1 MSETARDDLLA
12 SSAVRAPANGASVEG
27 GEAPKSAS
35 RARGA
40 VEWVLVIAGA
50 LVAALLIKTFL
61 FQAFFIPS
69 ASMEPTLHIGD
80 RVLVNKLSYQFGDI
94 ERGDLVVF
102 KRPDLAAEAAAAVR
116 DLIKRVIALPGE
128 TVEARDGEIYINGEK
143 LDEDYLPTGTI
154 SENLPS
160 QVVPAGKIWVMGDNR
175 TNSRD
180 SRVLGPIDVDTIHGR
195 AFVRI
200 WPLGAFG
207 LL

>member
-1 MSETARDDLLA
+1 MDMTDTARDDLL
-12 SSAVRAPANGASVEG
+12 RAPAGVATADAPQETGAK
-27 GEAPKSAS
+27 PAS
-35 RARGA
+35 KKRD
-40 VEWVLVIAGA
+40 VIEWALVLVGA
-50 LVAALLIKTFL
+50 IGAALLIKTFL

-80 RVLVNKLSYQFGDI
+80 RVLVNKLSYKFGDI

-102 KRPDLAAEAAAAVR
+102 KRPDLAAEEAAVVR
-116 DLIKRVIALPGE
+116 DLIKRVVALPGE
-128 TVEARDGEIYINGEK
+128 TVEARDGAIYINGER
-143 LDEDYLPTGTI
+143 LSEEYLPQGTI

-175 TNSRD
+175 STSRD
-180 SRVLGPIDVDTIHGR
+180 SRVLGAVDIDSVHGR

-200 WPLGAFG
+200 WPLGDLQ

>member
-1 MSETARDDLLA
+1 MSDTARDDVL
-12 SSAVRAPANGASVEG
+12 RAPAGVAAAETPA
-27 GEAPKSAS
+27 EAAAKSSS
-35 RARGA
+35 RRRDAL
-40 VEWVLVIAGA
+40 EWVLVLVGA
-50 LVAALLIKTFL
+50 LGAALLIKTFL

-80 RVLVNKLSYQFGDI
+80 RVLVNKLSYKFGDV

-102 KRPDLAAEAAAAVR
+102 KRPDIAAEEPALVR

-128 TVEARDGEIYINGEK
+128 TVEARDGAVYVNGERLK
-143 LDEDYLPTGTI
+143 EDYLPPGTI

-160 QVVPAGKIWVMGDNR
+160 QVVPDGKIWVMGDNR

-180 SRVLGPIDVDTIHGR
+180 SRVLGAIDIDSVHGR

-200 WPLGAFG
+200 WPLGDFQ

>member
-1 MSETARDDLLA
+1 MSDTARDDLL
-12 SSAVRAPANGASVEG
+12 RAPGGVATLDTPADDQGA
-27 GEAPKSAS
+27 KSS
-35 RARGA
+35 SKTKTA
-40 VEWVLVIAGA
+40 VEWALVIVGA
-50 LVAALLIKTFL
+50 LGAALLIKTFL

-80 RVLVNKLSYQFGDI
+80 RVLVNKLSYKFGDI

-102 KRPDLAAEAAAAVR
+102 KRPDVAEEEAAVVR

-128 TVEARDGEIYINGEK
+128 TVEARDGSIYINGKRLE
-143 LDEDYLPTGTI
+143 EDYLPTGTL

-180 SRVLGPIDVDTIHGR
+180 SRVLGAIDADTVHGR

-200 WPLGAFG
+200 WPLGDFQ

>member
-1 MSETARDDLLA
+1 MTDTARDDLL
-12 SSAVRAPANGASVEG
+12 RAPEG
-27 GEAPKSAS
+27 ITTNDTPAGEAAAKSTS
-35 RARGA
+35 KTRTA
-40 VEWVLVIAGA
+40 VEWGLVIVGA
-50 LVAALLIKTFL
+50 LGAALLIKTFL

-80 RVLVNKLSYQFGDI
+80 RVLVNKLSYKFGDV

-102 KRPDLAAEAAAAVR
+102 KRPDLAEEQAAAVR

-128 TVEARDGEIYINGEK
+128 TVEARDGAIYINGER
-143 LDEDYLPTGTI
+143 LVEDYLPTGTI

-180 SRVLGPIDVDTIHGR
+180 SRVLGAIDVDTVHGR

-200 WPLGAFG
+200 WPLGDFQ

>member
-1 MSETARDDLLA
+1 MSDTARDDVL
-12 SSAVRAPANGASVEG
+12 RAPG
-27 GEAPKSAS
+27 GVATLDAAAETETKATSKT
-35 RARGA
+35 RTA
-40 VEWVLVIAGA
+40 VEWALVIAGA
-50 LVAALLIKTFL
+50 LIAALLIKTFL

-80 RVLVNKLSYQFGDI
+80 RVLVNKLSYRFGDI

-102 KRPDLAAEAAAAVR
+102 RRPDIAADEAAVVR

-128 TVEARDGEIYINGEK
+128 TVEARDGAIFINGQPLE
-143 LDEDYLPTGTI
+143 EDYLPNGTI

-180 SRVLGPIDVDTIHGR
+180 SRVLGAIDIKTVHGR

-200 WPLGAFG
+200 WPLGNLQ

>member
-1 MSETARDDLLA
+1 MTDTARDDVLA
-12 SSAVRAPANGASVEG
+12 VPGPTAGDAHARESARSTGRV
-27 GEAPKSAS
+27 KS
-35 RARGA
+35 A

-69 ASMEPTLHIGD
+69 GSMEPTLRIGD
-80 RVLVNKLSYQFGDI
+80 RVLVNKLSYRFGDV

-102 KRPDLAAEAAAAVR
+102 ARPDIPAESAAAVR

-128 TVEARDGEIYINGEK
+128 TIEARDGEIWVNDRK
-143 LDEDYLPTGTI
+143 LSEPYLPGGTI
-154 SENLPS
+154 SENLPR
-160 QVVPAGKIWVMGDNR
+160 QEVPHGKIWVMGDNR

-180 SRVLGPIDVDTIHGR
+180 SRVLGPIDLDTVHGR

-200 WPLGAFG
+200 WPLGALD

>member
-1 MSETARDDLLA
+1 MTDTARDDLL
-12 SSAVRAPANGASVEG
+12 RAPG
-27 GEAPKSAS
+27 GVATVDNPAAEAEPKSS
-35 RARGA
+35 SKARTA
-40 VEWVLVIAGA
+40 IEWTLVIAGA

-69 ASMEPTLHIGD
+69 ASMEPTLHVGD
-80 RVLVNKLSYQFGDI
+80 RVLVNKLSNKFGDI

-102 KRPDLAAEAAAAVR
+102 KRPDIAEEEAAVVR

-128 TVEARDGEIYINGEK
+128 TVEARDGAVFINGSRLE
-143 LDEDYLPTGTI
+143 EDYLPEGTI
-154 SENLPS
+154 SENLPR

-180 SRVLGPIDVDTIHGR
+180 SRVLGAIDVDTVHGR

-200 WPLGAFG
+200 WPVGALQ

>member
-1 MSETARDDLLA
+1 MSETARDDLL
-12 SSAVRAPANGASVEG
+12 RAPGGVATLDTPAGESDAKPASKTRTV
-27 GEAPKSAS
+27 
-35 RARGA
+35 
-40 VEWVLVIAGA
+40 VEWTLVIAGA

-80 RVLVNKLSYQFGDI
+80 RVLVNKLSYKFGDI

-102 KRPDLAAEAAAAVR
+102 KRPDIAAEEAAVVR

-128 TVEARDGEIYINGEK
+128 TVEARDGAIFINGER
-143 LDEDYLPTGTI
+143 LGEDYLPNGTI

-180 SRVLGPIDVDTIHGR
+180 SRVLGAIDIDTVHGR

-200 WPLGAFG
+200 WPLGDLQ

>member
-1 MSETARDDLLA
+1 MSDTARDDLL
-12 SSAVRAPANGASVEG
+12 RAPGGVATLDASA
-27 GEAPKSAS
+27 GESEAKSTSKTRTAI
-35 RARGA
+35 
-40 VEWVLVIAGA
+40 EWALVIVGA
-50 LVAALLIKTFL
+50 LGAALLIKTFL

-80 RVLVNKLSYQFGDI
+80 RVLVNKLSYKFGDI

-102 KRPDLAAEAAAAVR
+102 KRPDIAAEEAAVVR

-128 TVEARDGEIYINGEK
+128 TVEARDGAVYINGER
-143 LDEDYLPTGTI
+143 LEEDYLPNGTL

-180 SRVLGPIDVDTIHGR
+180 SRVLGAIDVDTVHGR

-200 WPLGAFG
+200 WPLGAFQ

>member
-1 MSETARDDLLA
+1 MSKTARDDLLA
-12 SSAVRAPANGASVEG
+12 ASVES
-27 GEAPKSAS
+27 APVEGAEGPAGKSTS
-35 RARGA
+35 KARGA
-40 VEWVLVIAGA
+40 IEWVLVIVGA
-50 LVAALLIKTFL
+50 LGAALLIKTFL

-80 RVLVNKLSYQFGDI
+80 RVLVNKLSYKFGDV

-102 KRPDLAAEAAAAVR
+102 KRPDIAAESQAVVR
-116 DLIKRVIALPGE
+116 DLIKRVIGLPGE
-128 TVEARDGEIYINGEK
+128 TIEARDGAIYINGQR
-143 LDEDYLPTGTI
+143 LDEDYLPAGTI

-180 SRVLGPIDVDTIHGR
+180 SRVLGPIDIDTVHGR

-200 WPLGAFG
+200 WPLGDLQ